1 MAVDIRDDYIG
12 IALAY
17 HRNGTQYNRD
27 GEFDINVDTNIIP
40 TTSIS
45 PLPPLPYMSTNPHH
59 PSYSFRYRHRP
70 TRPVAG
76 MPSKP
81 PRVER
86 TMEVA
91 LQLAQLSSQ
100 RSVKSVLVRWPGGGA
115 ALGLGGRVQT
125 SNEGV
130 EGGLLSGLKMNIG
143 HKVTFHG
150 TLGYQRGKIL
160 YVLDKCCGVYGHNAS
175 TSSTLLLEGSRP
187 FALWD
192 TSDDQELITLSS
204 RLDPSQQCEVPHSTS
219 KSNERLDKFG
229 NSIAEMDQ
237 WGRAP
242 IFGMPPDYTWKHK
255 QTYQEAIQPSGSFS
269 EPQFDQ
275 FHDAEAKMDQLKG
288 SFPAMLTLRD
298 FANTHLEGRVAL
310 PAWVKLHEHSTDS
323 EVKPDV
329 DPKATEVHVGYRK
342 PDWMLEKEA
351 TAAKSDVATKS
362 EVPKYPEHDSKG
374 KLATLVQMPRKRR
387 RNREQSTQLGGRE

>member
-1 MAVDIRDDYIG
+1 MMAVDIRDEYIG

-17 HRNGTQYNRD
+17 HRNGTQSTRD
-27 GEFDINVDTNIIP
+27 GGSDINVDTNTIP

-45 PLPPLPYMSTNPHH
+45 PLPPLPYMSTDPHH

-70 TRPVAG
+70 VRPVSG

-100 RSVKSVLVRWPGGGA
+100 RSVKSILVRWPGGGA
-115 ALGLGGRVQT
+115 ALGLGGRVQM

-130 EGGLLSGLKMNIG
+130 EGGLLSGLRMNIG
-143 HKVTFHG
+143 HKVTFCG

-175 TSSTLLLEGSRP
+175 TSSTLLLEGTRP

-204 RLDPSQQCEVPHSTS
+204 RHDPSQQCEVPHSTS
-219 KSNERLDKFG
+219 KSSERLDKFG

-242 IFGMPPDYTWKHK
+242 IFGMPPDYTWKHN
-255 QTYQEAIQPSGSFS
+255 QPSHRTIQPTGSFS

-275 FHDAEAKMDQLKG
+275 FHDAEAKIDQLKG

-298 FANTHLEGRVAL
+298 FAKTHLEGRVAL
-310 PAWVKLHEHSTDS
+310 PAWVKLHEHSFDS
-323 EVKPDV
+323 AVTPDGV
-329 DPKATEVHVGYRK
+329 VPNDTEVRVGYRK
-342 PDWMLEKEA
+342 PDWMQKREI
-351 TAAKSDVATKS
+351 AAAESVALTS
-362 EVPKYPEHDSKG
+362 EVSKPPKQDSKG

-387 RNREQSTQLGGRE
+387 RNRDQSTQLN